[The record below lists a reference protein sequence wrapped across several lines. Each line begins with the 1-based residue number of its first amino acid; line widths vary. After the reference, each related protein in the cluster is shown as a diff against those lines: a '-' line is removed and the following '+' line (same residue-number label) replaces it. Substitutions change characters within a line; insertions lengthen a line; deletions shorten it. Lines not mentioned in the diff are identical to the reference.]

1 MGVRVPTACLQWSQP
16 IVPQPPSS
24 SQTLASAISSPS
36 SRRRRARSDAGPLLC
51 RYVQSLERSA
61 LSGAPPSSTA
71 AKLHRFRSSDYSK
84 PGART
89 VKRACSASLDDAF
102 SDEEFSKRIQELALR
117 FQLSDDVDGGMDSI
131 SADAEAE
138 AEAEAESVSGC
149 GEDEVSSRMNS
160 SVNFDSEHIQL
171 PLSNIEHKEH
181 PWQDER
187 IKLDSSDYE
196 GGEAIIPAN
205 IERRANSVDLPLS
218 LRMIKRKMQW
228 KEGFREAEESAYCSV
243 KKAFASMVFIIR
255 ELHSFALQMR
265 EVLFYEDLQGIL
277 ARVQREMH
285 ASFVWLFQQVFSHT
299 PTLMVYVMILLAN
312 FTVYSMGSNA
322 AIAVAPPVG
331 TYAAATE
338 MASAVEVQDNSQ
350 QKFDSS
356 TVKTFSIPSS
366 SGKTTSVGGNNG
378 GGGKVRPIASGMD
391 GEGQF
396 HRSDNYPPILPDG
409 ASQLSSFGATTEAE
423 SVSGQ
428 SIREEEMLLWNSM
441 VEEASQMQAPSRD
454 EALDHEVTQKF
465 VSPVTAKAEPDDY
478 PEYFRTELTYQ
489 TSLYQDPTN
498 AVLLVNYAQF
508 LYLVA
513 RDYDRAEEYFK
524 KAVAAEEPA
533 DAEACS
539 KYAGFLWMARND
551 LWAAEEMYL
560 EAISADPSNSFY
572 AANYA
577 HFLWNTGGE
586 DTCFPLSAPEEGE
599 EDRACID
606 GSDPHE
612 A

>member
-1 MGVRVPTACLQWSQP
+1 MGKVLTTRLRWSQP
-16 IVPQPPSS
+16 IVPQSPSS

-36 SRRRRARSDAGPLLC
+36 SRRRVRSDVGPLLC
-51 RYVQSLERSA
+51 RYGQSLERSA
-61 LSGAPPSSTA
+61 LFGAPP

-84 PGART
+84 PRART
-89 VKRACSASLDDAF
+89 VKRACSRSASLDDAF
-102 SDEEFSKRIQELALR
+102 SDEEFSKMIQELALR
-117 FQLSDDVDGGMDSI
+117 FQHSDDVSDGVDSI
-131 SADAEAE
+131 SADAEAV
-138 AEAEAESVSGC
+138 AEWASDR

-160 SVNFDSEHIQL
+160 GVNFDSEQMQL
-171 PLSNIEHKEH
+171 PLSDIEYKEY

-187 IKLDSSDYE
+187 IERDSSDYE
-196 GGEAIIPAN
+196 GSDAIIPAN

-228 KEGFREAEESAYCSV
+228 KEGFREAGESAYCSV
-243 KKAFASMVFIIR
+243 KKAFSSMVFIIR

-265 EVLFYEDLQGIL
+265 EALFYEDLQGIL

-285 ASFVWLFQQVFSHT
+285 ASFVWLFQQIFSHT

-312 FTVYSMGSNA
+312 FTVYSMGSNV
-322 AIAVAPPVG
+322 AIAAAPPVG

-356 TVKTFSIPSS
+356 TAKTFFISSS
-366 SGKTTSVGGNNG
+366 SGKTTSIGGNNG

-396 HRSDNYPPILPDG
+396 HRDNYGSILPNG
-409 ASQLSSFGATTEAE
+409 ASQLSSFGTTREAE

-428 SIREEEMLLWNSM
+428 SIREEETSLWNSM
-441 VEEASQMQAPSRD
+441 VEEASQMQASSRD
-454 EALDHEVTQKF
+454 EALDHETMQKF
-465 VSPVTAKAEPDDY
+465 VSPVTAKVEPDDY
-478 PEYFRTELTYQ
+478 YAEYFRTELTYQ
-489 TSLYQDPTN
+489 TSLSQDPSN

-513 RDYDRAEEYFK
+513 HDYDRAEEYFK
-524 KAVAAEEPA
+524 KAVAAEPA
-533 DAEACS
+533 DGEARS
-539 KYAGFLWMARND
+539 KYATFLWRARSD

-560 EAISADPSNSFY
+560 EAISADPSNTFY
-572 AANYA
+572 AADYA

-586 DTCFPLSAPEEGE
+586 DTCFPLSSPEEDQAHSG
-599 EDRACID
+599 D
-606 GSDPHE
+606 GCDPHE